1 MSDFEISER
10 KLRASPEFFIF
21 FYNSFFAV
29 ASIIK
34 GIKKSSCEHEL
45 KKSSV
50 QPTSTNRSCNNDSTS
65 GGKDIS
71 FFMYFGLR
79 FDATRES
86 DDAKNHCIRSLFTLV
101 LDILHV

>member
-34 GIKKSSCEHEL
+34 GIKKSGCEDEL
-45 KKSSV
+45 KKKFH
-50 QPTSTNRSCNNDSTS
+50 TADLYNILCHLFMGCHENLMFKAYCNRFKCDT
-65 GGKDIS
+65 GALQI
-71 FFMYFGLR
+71 
-79 FDATRES
+79 
-86 DDAKNHCIRSLFTLV
+86 CIP
-101 LDILHV
+101 

>member
-34 GIKKSSCEHEL
+34 GIKKSSWGHEL
-45 KKSSV
+45 KKKVPYRRPLLMHSE
-50 QPTSTNRSCNNDSTS
+50 PRRGNNQVLNFFNS
-65 GGKDIS
+65 GILGLIICHTQCYLSHGKIKFQKS
-71 FFMYFGLR
+71 F
-79 FDATRES
+79 
-86 DDAKNHCIRSLFTLV
+86 
-101 LDILHV
+101 

>member
-34 GIKKSSCEHEL
+34 GIKKSGCEQEL
-45 KKSSV
+45 KKKFH
-50 QPTSTNRSCNNDSTS
+50 TADLYFRN
-65 GGKDIS
+65 GKTTYKKVFLI
-71 FFMYFGLR
+71 
-79 FDATRES
+79 
-86 DDAKNHCIRSLFTLV
+86 I
-101 LDILHV
+101 